1 MKGYR
6 KVLIAVN
13 GSMTVLEEGLKIARD
28 EGCWVTVMKVI
39 PPNEGELHLTGIKD
53 IEDIFMGGAK
63 KSISEIRNIACSNRT
78 LIKIRLEEGDISQK
92 IIEAAKEEQ
101 CDLIIL
107 GSKKKKGIKRL
118 FGDNILKKVINNSP
132 CPVLVVSKG

>member
-39 PPNEGELHLTGIKD
+39 PPNEGN
-53 IEDIFMGGAK
+53 
-63 KSISEIRNIACSNRT
+63 SILQE
-78 LIKIRLEEGDISQK
+78 
-92 IIEAAKEEQ
+92 
-101 CDLIIL
+101 
-107 GSKKKKGIKRL
+107 
-118 FGDNILKKVINNSP
+118 
-132 CPVLVVSKG
+132 

>member
-1 MKGYR
+1 
-6 KVLIAVN
+6 
-13 GSMTVLEEGLKIARD
+13 
-28 EGCWVTVMKVI
+28 
-39 PPNEGELHLTGIKD
+39 
-53 IEDIFMGGAK
+53 MGGAK

-132 CPVLVVSKG
+132 CPVLVVSKDE